1 MLIESDIKLLTAEK
15 TYQRGRKLYMFGNVQ
30 NIQILD
36 VYVEEQKCKKVKAF
50 VQGSTW
56 KCYNVDITVD
66 EEENKLTAYRCD
78 CPAHSEYAG
87 LCKHG
92 VATLLRYIQ
101 VRKDQEKKL
110 QAPIKK
116 ITVEF
121 PDRSKLEE
129 LDAKTGLTRGENFW
143 GKKPKDYS
151 TSMAKKLES
160 AMPKTDVGLY
170 RVLMDHSL
178 ENQMQY
184 KQLEVIGKVRLEPI
198 FHNHNGRATVEFKM
212 GITQMYV
219 LKNVVEFTDAL
230 KRCEKKHYGAKL
242 DFYHHMS
249 AFEEESLPLVRFL
262 QEVVSDLYSRSA
274 FSTYQYYSRND
285 TKREIPLVGGHLD
298 RFMEAME
305 GREFEVWNQFDE
317 HALCEI
323 SYGEPDM
330 SLRIEGAA
338 AGIRLVA
345 RYYEIMTGSS
355 YQYIIDLRKQAVHK
369 VALASIRKIA
379 AFRDY
384 MNRLAG
390 QSVFL
395 AESELPVF
403 CRDLL
408 PELEK
413 HYEVD
418 IREFNPQRYLP
429 EKVSFEMYL
438 DMPTFD
444 EITCQLKAVYGEE
457 KYDVF
462 NIENSSRFIDF
473 STNVITEKRDVQK
486 EMAADVAVSR
496 FFPYPDLA
504 NRQKVLMGN
513 ADEIYDFLSEGVHAL
528 EHVGEVFISENM
540 KKVQILKTPAFSM
553 GVSLKSNLLQL
564 SLDSKDMPLEQ
575 LAEIL
580 SKYNRKKKYF
590 RLKDGSFINMQDEEM
605 LNLVSLVDGL
615 QLNVSQL
622 KKGDMVIPKY
632 RALYLDMVSKE
643 ENITYMHKD
652 KDFKQLVRNM
662 KSVEESDYEIPEGL
676 DEIMRG
682 YQKSGYR
689 WLKTLHENGFGGILA
704 DDMGLG
710 KTLQVIAFLQSELG
724 DEKVTQVL
732 GENRRTL
739 IVCPASLVYNWQSEI
754 ERFAPNL
761 RTIMVTGD
769 ATTRKALVAQS
780 TEQDILITSYDLLKR
795 DIENYENVDFFCEI
809 IDEAQFIKN
818 QNTQAA
824 KAAKAVKLIKAGTKF
839 ALTGT
844 PMENRLS
851 ELWSIFDYLMPGF
864 LFGYK
869 QFKEEVESPIVE
881 LHNEEAML
889 KLRRFITPFVL
900 RRLKK
905 DVLKDL
911 PDKLE
916 EVVYAKM
923 EDEQQELY
931 AANAQKLKM
940 LLDKQTPEEFATS
953 KIQLLAELT
962 RLRQICCNPLLIYEN
977 YKGNSAKTEV
987 CIELLQ
993 NAVEGGHKVLVFS
1006 QFTSM
1011 LELLVKAAEKAGIS
1025 YYMLTGQTSKEQR
1038 IQMVEAFNQNDTSVF
1053 FISLKAGGTGLNL
1066 TSADIVIHF
1075 DPWWNLAAQNQ
1086 ATDRTHRIG
1095 QKNVVTVYKLIAK
1108 NTIEERIVKLQEMKQ
1123 ELADQVFGGENM
1135 DKPTFSK
1142 EELLELLG

>member
-1 MLIESDIKLLTAEK
+1 MLTESDIKSITAER
-15 TYQRGRKLYMFGNVQ
+15 TFQRGKQLYMYGNVQ

-36 VYVEEQKCKKVKAF
+36 VYAEERKCKKVKAF

-56 KCYNVDITVD
+56 RCYNVDITVD
-66 EEENKLTAYRCD
+66 EEENRVVSNQCD

-87 LCKHG
+87 LCKHA
-92 VATLLRYIQ
+92 VATMLRFVQ

-110 QAPIKK
+110 QEPAKK

-121 PDRSKLEE
+121 PDRTKLEE
-129 LDAKTGLTRGENFW
+129 LDAKTGLIRGENFW
-143 GKKPKDYS
+143 GKRGMKTPTSPTTKKEGSMPRTDY
-151 TSMAKKLES
+151 E
-160 AMPKTDVGLY
+160 LY
-170 RVLMDHSL
+170 RLLMDHSL
-178 ENQMQY
+178 DRQVKY
-184 KQLEVIGKVRLEPI
+184 KQIDVNGKVRIEPI
-198 FHNHNGRATVEFKM
+198 LHNYNGRATVEFKI

-219 LKNVVEFTDAL
+219 MKNVVEFVNAL
-230 KRCEKKHYGAKL
+230 KQNEKKYYGAKL
-242 DFYHHMS
+242 DFYHHIS
-249 AFEEESLPLVRFL
+249 AFEEDSIPLVRFL
-262 QEVVSDLYSRSA
+262 QEVIPDLYSRSA
-274 FSTYQYYSRND
+274 FHTHQYYTKND
-285 TKREIPLVGGHLD
+285 AKREISLQGVHLD
-298 RFMEAME
+298 HFMEAVVD
-305 GREFEVWNQFDE
+305 REIEVIDYYGENGP
-317 HALCEI
+317 CKV

-330 SLRIEGAA
+330 PLRIEGVAS
-338 AGIRLVA
+338 GIRMSA
-345 RYYEIMTGSS
+345 RYYDLINGATN
-355 YQYIIDLRKQAVHK
+355 QYVIDIRKQAIHIVDLK
-369 VALASIRKIA
+369 SIRKIQ
-379 AFRDY
+379 AFREY
-384 MNRLAG
+384 MNRLIG
-390 QSVFL
+390 KSTFL

-413 HYEVD
+413 HYEID
-418 IREFNPQRYLP
+418 MREFNPSRYLP
-429 EKVSFEMYL
+429 EKVSFEIYL

-462 NIENSSRFIDF
+462 QIENASRFMDF
-473 STNVITEKRDVQK
+473 GHSVITEKRDVQQ
-486 EMAADVAVSR
+486 EMEVDAAVSR

-504 NRQKVLMGN
+504 QRQKVLMGN
-513 ADEIYDFLSEGVHAL
+513 ADEIYDFLSEGIHSL
-528 EHVGEVFISENM
+528 EQIGEVFISENM
-540 KKVQILKTPAFSM
+540 KKVQILKTPAFHM

-575 LAEIL
+575 LTEIL
-580 SKYNRKKKYF
+580 TKYNRKKKYF

-605 LNLVSLVDGL
+605 MSLVSLVDGL
-615 QLNVSQL
+615 QLNPNQL

-632 RALYLDMVSKE
+632 RALYLDLVSRE
-643 ENITYMHKD
+643 DDITYMQKD

-662 KSVEESDYEIPEGL
+662 KSVEENDYEIPESL
-676 DEIMRG
+676 DQIMRS
-682 YQKSGYR
+682 YQKSGFR
-689 WLKTLHENGFGGILA
+689 WLKTLHANGFGGILA

-724 DEKVTQVL
+724 DDTITSVL

-754 ERFAPNL
+754 ERFAPML
-761 RTIMVTGD
+761 KTIMVTGD
-769 ATTRKALVAQS
+769 AATRKELVVHS
-780 TEQDILITSYDLLKR
+780 TEKDILITSYDLLKR

-818 QNTQAA
+818 QNTQ
-824 KAAKAVKLIKAGTKF
+824 AAKAVKLIKAGTKF

-962 RLRQICCNPLLIYEN
+962 RLRQICCNPQLIYEN
-977 YKGNSAKTEV
+977 YKGASAKTEV
-987 CIELLQ
+987 CMELLQ
-993 NAVEGGHKVLVFS
+993 NAIEGGHKVLVFS

-1011 LELLVKAAEKAGIS
+1011 LELLVKAADKAGIS

-1038 IQMVEAFNQNDTSVF
+1038 MEMVEAFNQNDTSVF

-1123 ELADQVFGGENM
+1123 ELADQVLGGENM